1 LFLLLFSNFVFS
13 EETLRQLAEQMDEGL
28 GNQVEEF
35 AKELHDDKDEENS
48 TKDGS
53 TIPSEHDDEEDSDDE
68 DDK

>member
-1 LFLLLFSNFVFS
+1 
-13 EETLRQLAEQMDEGL
+13 MDEGL

-48 TKDGS
+48 TKEGS
-53 TIPSEHDDEEDSDDE
+53 TIPSEHDDEEDSDDCE